1 VPGPGPGAW
10 TVAGPGAATGS
21 GGRSAASTSLAARA
35 FIVSPPPHSQPP
47 GQRSGPA
54 ACIGHRRPQPSAR
67 QCARH
72 EHGHG

>member
-1 VPGPGPGAW
+1 
-10 TVAGPGAATGS
+10 
-21 GGRSAASTSLAARA
+21 
-35 FIVSPPPHSQPP
+35 VSPPPHSQPP

-54 ACIGHRRPQPSAR
+54 ACIGHRRPQPAAR